1 MIMRMRTLGK
11 LTRTILESLEDD
23 PAMSVKEMA
32 QRLGLNR
39 TFLSG
44 YLTALENE
52 GRIRSKN
59 IGPARAY
66 FNDNSNPRGSR
77 SAK

>member
-1 MIMRMRTLGK
+1 MRKQEK
-11 LTRTILESLEDD
+11 LTRTILELLEDD
-23 PAMSVKEMA
+23 PGMSVKGMA
-32 QRLGLNR
+32 ERLGLNR

-44 YLTALENE
+44 YLTALESE

-66 FNDNSNPRGSR
+66 FNDNSNSRGSR
-77 SAK
+77 NAK

>member
-1 MIMRMRTLGK
+1 MPVRTTDK
-11 LTRTILESLEDD
+11 LTRTILDLLNGD
-23 PAMSVKEMA
+23 PGMSVKEIA
-32 QRLGLNR
+32 KRLGLNR

-52 GRIRSKN
+52 GRIRSKS

-66 FNDNSNPRGSR
+66 FNNNSYPRGNR
-77 SAK
+77 NAK

>member
-1 MIMRMRTLGK
+1 MMEMRRPDR
-11 LTRTILESLEDD
+11 LTRTILDLLEED
-23 PAMSVKEMA
+23 PGMSVKEMA
-32 QRLGLNR
+32 QRLRLNR

-52 GRIRSKN
+52 GRLRSKN

-66 FNDNSNPRGSR
+66 FNDNSNSRGNR
-77 SAK
+77 NAK